1 MEEKNSNKFLQG
13 AAVLAVAGLLV
24 KVMGVFFR
32 IPLTNWVGAEGMSYY
47 SSVYPF
53 YTFFLLIS
61 LAGIPVA
68 ISRMISER
76 TAVKNYG
83 GAHRVFNV
91 SVWLLGGIGFVSFL
105 ILHLIFSRGFKG
117 KFLSS
122 VISYICTTALSSLL
136 LYVLSTFVIS
146 SSPSPSSFPA
156 TQNLSRSPTTVCL
169 CIPTYYGFLLAW

>member
-83 GAHRVFNV
+83 GAHRVFNISV
-91 SVWLLGGIGFVSFL
+91 SASF
-105 ILHLIFSRGFKG
+105 
-117 KFLSS
+117 
-122 VISYICTTALSSLL
+122 
-136 LYVLSTFVIS
+136 
-146 SSPSPSSFPA
+146 PSS
-156 TQNLSRSPTTVCL
+156 
-169 CIPTYYGFLLAW
+169 

>member
-105 ILHLIFSRGFKG
+105 IMHFGAGF
-117 KFLSS
+117 
-122 VISYICTTALSSLL
+122 IEEI
-136 LYVLSTFVIS
+136 VLNNPGTE
-146 SSPSPSSFPA
+146 
-156 TQNLSRSPTTVCL
+156 
-169 CIPTYYGFLLAW
+169 